1 MLKVIVSALFIAA
14 LATAGAAEARPGQ
27 CYTAD
32 GRATGPAFDS
42 AAPDREWIR
51 YVIVRGG
58 SCTGTGEEA
67 ASQEPRFTEH
77 EVPNHRHL
85 LHFQQMRRND

>member
-1 MLKVIVSALFIAA
+1 MLKGIVSALFIVALVTPSAA
-14 LATAGAAEARPGQ
+14 HAGQGQ

-51 YVIVRGG
+51 YVIARGG
-58 SCTGTGEEA
+58 SCTGTGEKA
-67 ASQEPRFTEH
+67 ASDEPRFTEH
-77 EVPNHRHL
+77 ETPNHRHL
-85 LHFQQMRRND
+85 LRFQKMQRED

>member
-1 MLKVIVSALFIAA
+1 MLKRIVSALFAGA
-14 LATAGAAEARPGQ
+14 LATAGAAHAGQGQ

-51 YVIVRGG
+51 YVITRGG

-67 ASQEPRFTEH
+67 ESEEPRFTEH

-85 LHFQQMRRND
+85 LRFQQMQRND

>member
-1 MLKVIVSALFIAA
+1 MLKLIVTALFIGD
-14 LATAGAAEARPGQ
+14 LAGAGAAHAGQGQ
-27 CYTAD
+27 CYAAD

-51 YVIVRGG
+51 YVILRGG
-58 SCTGTGEEA
+58 RCTGTGEEA
-67 ASQEPRFTEH
+67 ASKEPLFTEH

-85 LHFQQMRRND
+85 LRFQRMQRED